1 MNAFIKCINISFLTL
16 SIGYS
21 GCKSI
26 QPVVDNSD
34 RKTIPQ
40 FYAAAKDSTNSANI
54 NWKEFFADKNLNA
67 LIDTALQNNFDV
79 LMTLQKI
86 QMAGSDLQLSKGAL
100 LPTVSSN
107 LAYLQRKFGYYTMDG
122 AGNRTTEITPGKIV
136 PTNLPDYFT
145 GLQTSWE
152 ADIWGKIR
160 SKKKAALSRYL
171 SRIEAKNLIV
181 TNLVSEIANTYYELL
196 SLDNELEII
205 RETIK
210 LHQDAFEIVR
220 IQRQAGAANE
230 LAVKQ
235 FEAQVLNSQSL
246 EFKTLQN
253 IQENE
258 NRLNFLLGRFPQAI
272 VREKV
277 NFQNQMPVQIKEGIP
292 SQLLRNRPDI
302 RQTEFELLAT
312 KFDVKTARA
321 AFYPSFSITGSI
333 GFQGFNPSFLF
344 NTPQSLAYNLLG
356 GLTTPLLNRS
366 AIKAQF
372 NNAKANQME
381 AMFNY
386 QKTILNGYVEV
397 SNQILSIKNLEQIH
411 DRKTREAAALTQA
424 IEVSTELF
432 KSGRA
437 TYFEVLM
444 TQNSSLQTS
453 LDLVSTRKR
462 QYQATVDL
470 YKALG
475 GGWR

>member
-1 MNAFIKCINISFLTL
+1 MKAIRKYIGFGLMLFV
-16 SIGYS
+16 IGYS

-26 QPVVDNSD
+26 QPSIEKADKKSMPP
-34 RKTIPQ
+34 TFAQ
-40 FYAAAKDSTNSANI
+40 AKDSINSAEI
-54 NWKEFFADKNLNA
+54 KWKDFFADIKLNQ
-67 LIDTALQNNFDV
+67 LIDTALQNNFD
-79 LMTLQKI
+79 LAMTLQKI
-86 QMAGSDLQLSKGAL
+86 QMAESNLQLSKGAL
-100 LPTVSSN
+100 LPTVNSN
-107 LAYLQRKFGYYTMDG
+107 LAYLQRKFGYYTMDD
-122 AGNRTTEITPGKIV
+122 AGNRTTEITPGRMV
-136 PTNLPDYFT
+136 PTHLPDYFI
-145 GLQTSWE
+145 GLQTTWE
-152 ADIWGKIR
+152 ADIWGKLR

-171 SRIEAKNLIV
+171 SSVEGKNLVI
-181 TNLVSEIANTYYELL
+181 TNLVSEVANTYYDLL

-210 LHQDAFEIVR
+210 LQQDALEIVR
-220 IQRQAGAANE
+220 IQRQAGTANE
-230 LAVKQ
+230 LALKQ

-246 EFKTLQN
+246 EFETLQS

-258 NRLNFLLGRFPQAI
+258 NKLNFLLGRFPQPI
-272 VREKV
+272 IREKV

-321 AFYPSFSITGSI
+321 AFYPSFNITGSI
-333 GFQGFNPSFLF
+333 GFQAFNPSFLF
-344 NTPQSLAYNLLG
+344 NTPQSLAYSLLG
-356 GLTTPLLNRS
+356 GLNTPLLNRS

-381 AMFNY
+381 AIFNY

-397 SNQILSIKNLEQIH
+397 SNQLSSIKNLEQIH
-411 DRKTREAAALTQA
+411 DRKTREAAALTQS
-424 IEVSTELF
+424 IDISTELF

-444 TQNSSLQTS
+444 TQNNSLQTR

-462 QYQATVDL
+462 QYKATVNL

>member
-1 MNAFIKCINISFLTL
+1 
-16 SIGYS
+16 
-21 GCKSI
+21 
-26 QPVVDNSD
+26 
-34 RKTIPQ
+34 
-40 FYAAAKDSTNSANI
+40 
-54 NWKEFFADKNLNA
+54 
-67 LIDTALQNNFDV
+67 
-79 LMTLQKI
+79 
-86 QMAGSDLQLSKGAL
+86 MAGSAFQLSKGAL
-100 LPTVSSN
+100 LPTVNSN
-107 LAYLQRKFGYYTMDG
+107 FAYLQRKFGYYTMDD
-122 AGNRTTEITPGKIV
+122 AGNRTTEITPGKII
-136 PTNLPDYFT
+136 PTNLPDYFI

-152 ADIWGKIR
+152 ADIWGKLR
-160 SKKKAALSRYL
+160 SKKKEALSRYL
-171 SRIEAKNLIV
+171 SSVEGRNLVV
-181 TNLVSEIANTYYELL
+181 TNLVSDVANTYYELL
-196 SLDNELEII
+196 SQDNELEII

-210 LHQDAFEIVR
+210 LQQEALEIVR

-246 EFKTLQN
+246 EFETLQN

-258 NRLNFLLGRFPQAI
+258 NRLNFLLGRFPQPI

-277 NFQNQMPVQIKEGIP
+277 NFQNKIPIQIKEGIP

-321 AFYPSFSITGSI
+321 AFYPSFNITGSI
-333 GFQGFNPSFLF
+333 GFQAFNPSFLF
-344 NTPQSLAYNLLG
+344 NTPQSLAYSLLG

-372 NNAKANQME
+372 NNAKANQTE

-397 SNQILSIKNLEQIH
+397 SNQISSIKNLEQIH
-411 DRKTREAAALTQA
+411 DRKTREAAALTQS
-424 IEVSTELF
+424 IDISTELF

-444 TQNSSLQTS
+444 TQNNSLQTR

-462 QYQATVDL
+462 QYQATVYL